1 MKMMVLASIL
11 LIIGYLIGTPKA
23 HLSKNK
29 WKVISILGI
38 AVSSIWTIFGLAY
51 VMSIIGK

>member
-11 LIIGYLIGTPKA
+11 LIIGYLIGMPKA
-23 HLSKNK
+23 YLSKNK
-29 WKVISILGI
+29 WKVISFLGI
-38 AVSSIWTIFGLAY
+38 AVSIMWTIFGLAY

>member
-11 LIIGYLIGTPKA
+11 LIIGYLIGMP
-23 HLSKNK
+23 KNK
-29 WKVISILGI
+29 WKVISFLGI
-38 AVSSIWTIFGLAY
+38 AVSIMWTIFGLAY